1 MCVPQKGKNMTVKD
15 IKEAMQLNVFCT
27 GSEDA
32 QVNGGYCGDLLSWV
46 MGRAEE
52 GNAWLTIMSNQNVAA
67 VAVMTDLSCI
77 ILTEGVKPD
86 DPLLSRCETE
96 GINLLE
102 TDLSTYE
109 AAAKL
114 AEVLAG

>member
-1 MCVPQKGKNMTVKD
+1 MTVSELKD
-15 IKEAMQLNVFCT
+15 AMELTVFCS
-27 GSEDA
+27 GNEDA
-32 QVNGGYCGDLLSWV
+32 EVLGGYCGDLLSWV

-77 ILTEGVKPD
+77 VLTEGVKPD
-86 DPLLSRCETE
+86 DALLSRCETE
-96 GINLLE
+96 GINLLGTE
-102 TDLSTYE
+102 LSTYQ

-114 AEVLAG
+114 AEVLAE

>member
-1 MCVPQKGKNMTVKD
+1 MTVRELKD
-15 IKEAMQLNVFCT
+15 ELELTVFSS
-27 GSEDA
+27 GDEDA
-32 QVNGGYCGDLLSWV
+32 EVCGAYCGDLLSWV

-77 ILTEGVKPD
+77 ILTEGVRPD
-86 DPLLSRCETE
+86 EPLLSRCEKE
-96 GINLLE
+96 GINLLGTE
-102 TDLSTYE
+102 LSTFE

-114 AEVLAG
+114 AAVLA